1 MRVGFYNGDPIR
13 YTLLGD
19 DGKITSVVYPFDAEK
34 NYLVVRV
41 TKSDDPS
48 IPVGSTQHISP
59 EGYKHIEYLPYDA
72 CELYPTEHSEFN
84 MYTSFLERR
93 AKEDSHRYMIDQDLI
108 NGDKQLFMK
117 LVKEGE

>member
-13 YTLLGD
+13 YTLLGYE
-19 DGKITSVVYPFDAEK
+19 GKITSVVYPFDAEK

-41 TKSDDPS
+41 TKSDDPA
-48 IPVGSTQHISP
+48 IAVGSIQHISP
-59 EGYKHIEYLPYDA
+59 EGYKHIEYLPYDT
-72 CELYPTEHSEFN
+72 CELYPSDFEVANS
-84 MYTSFLERR
+84 YLAFL
-93 AKEDSHRYMIDQDLI
+93 AKKAELDSHKYLIDQALI